1 MVLIAHELWTFEGM
15 EEGENVMNDCFHTT
29 EDNLPAR
36 ALYSS
41 AGYEV
46 TEIGACTE
54 DEEQIWNKKTKRNT
68 DHIGS
73 VFLG

>member
-1 MVLIAHELWTFEGM
+1 M

-29 EDNLPAR
+29 EDNMPAR

-54 DEEQIWNKKTKRNT
+54 DEEQI
-68 DHIGS
+68 
-73 VFLG
+73 